1 MLFSRDIF
9 MLKNLQ
15 KIDYFSTF
23 STGIPINFD
32 RYRNRNFRNSSATKS
47 SIHARYCFKN
57 QYINCCLVA
66 FQKASADAHFT
77 KNAIWTR
84 TFAVDFQ
91 LRNMEKCIVGGP
103 KYLGP
108 GPTRPVEKPFPQTRP
123 DPTRWKIISSDPTR
137 PDPLKNHFL
146 GPGPTR
152 PAKMRVGP
160 GPPAP
165 LFLFQNYNFKSKYA
179 PRDQFYLAW
188 D

>member
-1 MLFSRDIF
+1 

-77 KNAIWTR
+77 KNAI
-84 TFAVDFQ
+84 
-91 LRNMEKCIVGGP
+91 
-103 KYLGP
+103 
-108 GPTRPVEKPFPQTRP
+108 
-123 DPTRWKIISSDPTR
+123 
-137 PDPLKNHFL
+137 
-146 GPGPTR
+146 
-152 PAKMRVGP
+152 
-160 GPPAP
+160 
-165 LFLFQNYNFKSKYA
+165 
-179 PRDQFYLAW
+179 
-188 D
+188 